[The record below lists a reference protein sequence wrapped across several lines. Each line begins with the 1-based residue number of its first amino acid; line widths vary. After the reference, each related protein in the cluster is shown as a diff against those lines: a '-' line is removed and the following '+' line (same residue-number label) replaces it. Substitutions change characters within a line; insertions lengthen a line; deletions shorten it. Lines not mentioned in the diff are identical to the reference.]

1 MDDGS
6 SIFMIAALIVLIM
19 LSGFFSASETAYS
32 SLNMIRLK
40 SRAEDGDKQAA
51 KVLALAE
58 RYDSLLS
65 TILIGNNIV
74 NIGASSLATVLFSR
88 LLGNAYGPTAST
100 IVMTLLVLTF
110 GEITPKS
117 MAKDGLCAGAWCP
130 CGGIWAAE
138 LYFWQMEK
146 LFGQP
151 LLYRRKGH
159 HYRR

>member
-1 MDDGS
+1 
-6 SIFMIAALIVLIM
+6 
-19 LSGFFSASETAYS
+19 
-32 SLNMIRLK
+32 MIRLK

-100 IVMTLLVLTF
+100 IVMTLLVLDVWRNHPQKH
-110 GEITPKS
+110 GEGNAGIHCN
-117 MAKDGLCAGAWCP
+117 GLCAGAWCS

-138 LYFWQMEK
+138 LYFWQMER
-146 LFGQP
+146 
-151 LLYRRKGH
+151 LLASRFIPMKMDTITEGELVTMVSEAEKG
-159 HYRR
+159 R